1 MSTSEDN
8 LLEDASHTWVW
19 GLKKGDKVWVAMP
32 EPLAKAENFV
42 IDFYDE
48 TGPSEYEDVGS
59 IFMPYEMQIVNNWE
73 IKSGNDV
80 SNLITFKYTSPMKF
94 GAVAFALRCDHP
106 DLGKFA
112 RRCCIND
119 KDVLPTR
126 VFHTQEECIQFC
138 RNAISVHFCTSLC
151 NDILGALDKMRNRV
165 KGVRAI
171 CAAEEERGGDD
182 INFASA
188 IDKIMD

>member
-1 MSTSEDN
+1 MSISADTLTS
-8 LLEDASHTWVW
+8 DAAHSWVW
-19 GLKKGDKVWVAMP
+19 SLQKGDKVWVAMP
-32 EPLAKAENFV
+32 ESIAKAENFV
-42 IDFYDE
+42 IDFYDD
-48 TGPSEYEDVGS
+48 TGPNEYEDIGS

-80 SNLITFKYTSPMKF
+80 SNLITLQYTSPKKF
-94 GAVAFALRCDHP
+94 GAVAFAFRCDHR
-106 DLGKFA
+106 DLASFA
-112 RRCCIND
+112 KGRNSD

-126 VFHTQEECIQFC
+126 VFHTQEGCIQFC

-171 CAAEEERGGDD
+171 CAAEEESGGDD
-182 INFASA
+182 IDFASA

>member
-19 GLKKGDKVWVAMP
+19 GLQKGDKVWVAMP
-32 EPLAKAENFV
+32 ESIAKAENFV

-48 TGPSEYEDVGS
+48 TGPSEHEDIGS

-73 IKSGNDV
+73 IRSGDDV
-80 SNLITFKYTSPMKF
+80 SNLITFRYTSLKKVD
-94 GAVAFALRCDHP
+94 AIAFAFRCDHR
-106 DLGKFA
+106 DLASFA
-112 RRCCIND
+112 RRHDGD
-119 KDVLPTR
+119 KDVIPTR
-126 VFHTQEECIQFC
+126 VFHTQEECNQFC
-138 RNAISVHFCTSLC
+138 RHAISLQFHTSIC
-151 NDILGALDKMRNRV
+151 DDILAALDKMRNRV

-171 CAAEEERGGDD
+171 CAAEEESGGDD
-182 INFASA
+182 IDFASA

>member
-8 LLEDASHTWVW
+8 LLEDAYHTWVW
-19 GLKKGDKVWVAMP
+19 GLEKGDKVWVAMP

-48 TGPSEYEDVGS
+48 TGPSEHEDVGS

-80 SNLITFKYTSPMKF
+80 SNLITFQYTPPKKF
-94 GAVAFALRCDHP
+94 GAVAFAFRCDHR
-106 DLGKFA
+106 DLASFA
-112 RRCCIND
+112 RGRNSD

-138 RNAISVHFCTSLC
+138 RNVISVHFRTSLC
-151 NDILGALDKMRNRV
+151 DAILDALDKMRNRV

-182 INFASA
+182 IDFASA